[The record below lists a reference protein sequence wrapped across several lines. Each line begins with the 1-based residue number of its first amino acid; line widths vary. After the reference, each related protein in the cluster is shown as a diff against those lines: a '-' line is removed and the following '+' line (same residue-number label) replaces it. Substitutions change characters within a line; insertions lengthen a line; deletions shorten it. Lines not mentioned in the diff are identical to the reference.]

1 MEKTWSS
8 KISIL
13 LLCCLKLKWM
23 NETNYLY
30 VTNNGISTNKSIIS
44 IFEWTLR
51 LMIVD
56 PVVILLE
63 VPINIPVIL
72 RYLYSIVCALALF
85 VSFPTY

>member
-1 MEKTWSS
+1 
-8 KISIL
+8 
-13 LLCCLKLKWM
+13 M

-63 VPINIPVIL
+63 VPINNPVIL